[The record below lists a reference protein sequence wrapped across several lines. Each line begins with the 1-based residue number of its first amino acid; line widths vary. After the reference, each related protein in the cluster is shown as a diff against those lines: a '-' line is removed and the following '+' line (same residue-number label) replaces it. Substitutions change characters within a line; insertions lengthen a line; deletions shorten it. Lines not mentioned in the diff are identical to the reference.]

1 MRILTPLLM
10 NSEKEG
16 LWANEGGTRALISC
30 LVVSENRIG
39 KEEVTQEV
47 TRAKAAGDGSTYLSC
62 CANGRA
68 FWVAMLLV
76 VW

>member
-10 NSEKEG
+10 SSGKEG

-39 KEEVTQEV
+39 RRK
-47 TRAKAAGDGSTYLSC
+47 
-62 CANGRA
+62 
-68 FWVAMLLV
+68 
-76 VW
+76 